1 MQRSDLE
8 LDIPTLR
15 HPDSFKWTKFPAD
28 VLPLWVADM
37 DFAIA
42 PSIRAALQERLHHS
56 VGYNHVEGDPELL
69 RLLRE
74 KLERGGGGL
83 TNLPQRNWA
92 RFLPGVV
99 PCIGTAILGLTNP
112 GDPVITLTPAYPPF
126 LLAITEHARELR
138 EAPMTPPTAH
148 AGRWQINWDSLEHA
162 VLGTNNTPAKLLLLC
177 HPHNPTGRLFT
188 QDELAKL
195 ADFANR
201 HNLPV
206 VSDELHADLT
216 LEGIHIPFATI
227 ADETLRQR
235 TITLTGPCKTYNT
248 AGLGIGAMIAHDSSF
263 LLRVV
268 KAGAWVAGHPGA
280 MSVAMWKAA
289 LTDDG
294 RWLAT
299 VLDYLRDN
307 RNYLEEFVRTQLP
320 GITVAHIEA
329 TYLAFLDYRA
339 HPHAADIF
347 NYLLKEAKIALNDG
361 PMFGTGYQGF
371 VRLNFATSRS
381 ILTEALERLARA
393 HVPANSTTP
402 SSSAH
407 Q

>member
-15 HPDSFKWTKFPAD
+15 HPDNFKWTKFPED

-37 DFAIA
+37 DFTIA

-74 KLERGGGGL
+74 KLERSGL
-83 TNLPQRNWA
+83 TNLPQRNFA

-112 GDPVITLTPAYPPF
+112 GDPVITLTPVYPPF
-126 LLAITEHARELR
+126 LAAIKDHKRELR
-138 EAPMTPPTAH
+138 EAPMTLTSN
-148 AGRWQINWDSLEHA
+148 RWEINWDSLEDA
-162 VLGTNNTPAKLLLLC
+162 ARGANNTPAKLLLLC

-188 QDELAKL
+188 RDELAKL

-201 HNLPV
+201 HNLHV

-216 LEGIHIPFATI
+216 LEGTHIPFTAI
-227 ADETLRQR
+227 ADEPLRQR
-235 TITLTGPCKTYNT
+235 TLTLTGPCKTYNT
-248 AGLGIGAMIAHDSSF
+248 AGLGIGAMIAHDSSL

-280 MSVAMWKAA
+280 ISVAMWKAA
-289 LTDDG
+289 LTDNGD
-294 RWLAT
+294 WLAT

-307 RNYLEEFVRTQLP
+307 RNYLEEFVRTKLKLP
-320 GITVAHIEA
+320 GITVPHIEA
-329 TYLAFLDYRA
+329 TYLAFLDYRT

-347 NYLLKEAKIALNDG
+347 NYLLKEAKVALNDG
-361 PMFGTGYQGF
+361 PDFGTGYQGF
-371 VRLNFATSRS
+371 LRLNFATSRK
-381 ILTEALERLARA
+381 ILEDALNRLARA
-393 HVPANSTTP
+393 HGDYSCANVPRVTP
-402 SSSAH
+402 S
-407 Q
+407 

>member
-1 MQRSDLE
+1 MNRADLE

-15 HPDSFKWTKFPAD
+15 HPDNFKWTKYPAD

-37 DFAIA
+37 DFTIA
-42 PSIRAALQERLHHS
+42 PSIRAALQNRLHQT

-74 KLERGGGGL
+74 KLERSGIA
-83 TNLPQRNWA
+83 NLPQRNFA

-112 GDPVITLTPAYPPF
+112 GDSVITLTPVYPPF
-126 LLAITEHARELR
+126 LAAIRDHKRELR
-138 EAPMTPPTAH
+138 EAPMTLTP
-148 AGRWQINWDSLEHA
+148 GRWEINWDSLEHA
-162 VLGTNNTPAKLLLLC
+162 ARGINNTHAKLLLLC

-195 ADFANR
+195 ADFANH
-201 HNLPV
+201 HNLHV

-216 LEGIHIPFATI
+216 LEGTHIPFATI
-227 ADETLRQR
+227 ADENLRQR
-235 TITLTGPCKTYNT
+235 TLTLTGPCKTYNT
-248 AGLGIGAMIAHDSSF
+248 AGLGIGAMIAHDSAL

-289 LTDDG
+289 LTDNGD
-294 RWLAT
+294 WLAT

-307 RNYLEEFVRTQLP
+307 RNFLEEFVRTHLP
-320 GITVAHIEA
+320 GVTLPHIEA

-347 NYLLKEAKIALNDG
+347 NYLLKEAKVALNDG
-361 PMFGTGYQGF
+361 PDFGTGYRGF
-371 VRLNFATSRS
+371 LRLNFATSRA
-381 ILTEALERLARA
+381 ILTEALNRLAT
-393 HVPANSTTP
+393 V
-402 SSSAH
+402 
-407 Q
+407 

>member
-15 HPDSFKWTKFPAD
+15 HPDNFKWTKYPAD

-42 PSIRAALQERLHHS
+42 PSIRAALQSRLTQTL
-56 VGYNHVEGDPELL
+56 GYNHVEGDPELL

-74 KLERGGGGL
+74 KLERVGGGAWQ
-83 TNLPQRNWA
+83 NLPNRNWV

-126 LLAITEHARELR
+126 LLAITDHHRELR
-138 EAPMTPPTAH
+138 EAPMTPPTSH
-148 AGRWQINWDSLEHA
+148 AGLWQINWDSLEHA
-162 VLGTNNTPAKLLLLC
+162 ALGQNNTPAKLLLLC

-188 QDELAKL
+188 PDELSQL

-201 HNLPV
+201 HHLHV

-216 LEGIHIPFATI
+216 LEGTHTPFAMV
-227 ADETLRQR
+227 ADEHLRQR
-235 TITLTGPCKTYNT
+235 TLTLTGPCKTYNT
-248 AGLGIGAMIAHDSSF
+248 AGLGIGAMLSHDAP
-263 LLRVV
+263 LLSRVV
-268 KAGAWVAGHPGA
+268 KAAAWVAGHPTA
-280 MSVAMWKAA
+280 MAVAMWKAA
-289 LTDDG
+289 LSDDG
-294 RWLAT
+294 HWLAA

-307 RNYLEEFVRTQLP
+307 RTFLENFVHTHLP
-320 GITVAHIEA
+320 GVTIPHVQA

-339 HPHAADIF
+339 HPHVADIF
-347 NYLLKEAKIALNDG
+347 NYLLKEAKVALNNG
-361 PMFGTGYQGF
+361 PDFGTNYQGF
-371 VRLNFATSRS
+371 VRLNFATSRP
-381 ILTEALERLARA
+381 ILTEALTRLARA
-393 HVPANSTTP
+393 HNKSGADAPVG
-402 SSSAH
+402 
-407 Q
+407 